1 MTGGDSFCWMDIN
14 SQLGYP
20 CPLFIHSGKYTLYEV
35 KVFVVDVNKMRR
47 KAEIGEGVGLFLAT
61 LV

>member
-1 MTGGDSFCWMDIN
+1 MDIN